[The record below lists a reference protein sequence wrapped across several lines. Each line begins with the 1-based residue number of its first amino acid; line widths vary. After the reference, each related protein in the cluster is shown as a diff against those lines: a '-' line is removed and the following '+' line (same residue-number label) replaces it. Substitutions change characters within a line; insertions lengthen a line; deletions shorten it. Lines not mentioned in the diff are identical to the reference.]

1 MTNNKNENQSTNKLL
16 IELFMTQVGTI
27 TNAIDAEG
35 SKMFVTENLLSSEE
49 IKDYSLEFL
58 ELLVRILQENEEI
71 DRRSAEYKA
80 LRRFFR
86 EFSNQIQIRGGNLD
100 EFLRYSNF
108 LQRVFLEGLQDSVDM
123 TFEQMRDVLL
133 LVASIF
139 NDISSDVFN
148 TYLEE
153 KERTITAQQDEIKE
167 TSTPITQIWDGVL
180 TLPIIG
186 TLDSSRTV
194 SVMEKLLS
202 RIESDRARVVVMDI
216 TGVIAIDSQV
226 SHHLIQMMRAVTL
239 MGAMAILTGI
249 RPEIARALTSLNIE
263 LGDVVT
269 RATLSDGLKEAFKY
283 LGISTSNNNTPN
295 INS

>member
-1 MTNNKNENQSTNKLL
+1 MANNKDEHQSTNQLL

-27 TNAIDAEG
+27 TNTIDKEG
-35 SKMFVTENLLSSEE
+35 SRMFVTENLLSSEE

-58 ELLVRILQENEEI
+58 ELLVSILQANEEI
-71 DRRSAEYKA
+71 DRRCAEYKA
-80 LRRFFR
+80 LRRFFK

-108 LQRVFLEGLQDSVDM
+108 LQRVFLEGLEGSVDM
-123 TFEQMRDVLL
+123 TFEQTRDVLL

-139 NDISSDVFN
+139 NDISMDVFN

-153 KERTITAQQDEIKE
+153 KERTIQAQQDEIKE
-167 TSTPITQIWDGVL
+167 TSTPITEIWDGVL

-239 MGAMAILTGI
+239 MGALAILTGI
-249 RPEIARALTSLNIE
+249 RPEIARALTSLNIN

-269 RATLSDGLKEAFKY
+269 RATLSDGLKEAFRY
-283 LGISTSNNNTPN
+283 LGVSTSQNNTSG

>member
-1 MTNNKNENQSTNKLL
+1 MTNNKNENQSTNRLL

-27 TNAIDAEG
+27 TNAIDEEG

-148 TYLEE
+148 SYLEE

-283 LGISTSNNNTPN
+283 LGVTTSNNNTSN

>member
-1 MTNNKNENQSTNKLL
+1 MVNKNKNKSTNELL

-27 TNAIDAEG
+27 TNSIDKEG
-35 SKMFVTENLLSSEE
+35 SKIFVTENLLGDDE

-58 ELLVRILQENEEI
+58 ELLVNVLHTGEEI
-71 DRRSAEYKA
+71 NRRGPEYRA
-80 LRRFFR
+80 LRRFFT
-86 EFSNQIQIRGGNLD
+86 EFSNQIQVRGGNLN

-108 LQRVFLEGLQDSVDM
+108 LQRVFLDGLEDSINL
-123 TFEQMRDVLL
+123 TFNQMRDVLL

-139 NDISSDVFN
+139 NDISMDVFN

-153 KERTITAQQDEIKE
+153 KERTINAQQDEIKE
-167 TSTPITQIWDGVL
+167 TSTPITEIWDGVL

-194 SVMEKLLS
+194 FVMEKLLS

-226 SHHLIQMMRAVTL
+226 SHHLIQMMRAITL
-239 MGAMAILTGI
+239 MGALAILTGI
-249 RPEIARALTSLNIE
+249 RPEIARALTSLNIN

-269 RATLSDGLKEAFKY
+269 RATLSDGLKEAFRY
-283 LGISTSNNNTPN
+283 LGITTSRASMLGTRE
-295 INS
+295 

>member
-283 LGISTSNNNTPN
+283 LGISTSNNTPN
-295 INS
+295 INA

>member
-1 MTNNKNENQSTNKLL
+1 MANKKSENKSTAKLL

-27 TNAIDAEG
+27 TNSIDKEG
-35 SKMFVTENLLSSEE
+35 DKIFVAENLLSSEE

-58 ELLVRILQENEEI
+58 ELLVNVLHADEMIN
-71 DRRSAEYKA
+71 RRSPEYKA
-80 LRRFFR
+80 MRRFFT
-86 EFSNQIQIRGGNLD
+86 EFSHQIQVRGGNLD

-108 LQRVFLEGLQDSVDM
+108 LQRVFLEGLEDNTDL
-123 TFEQMRDVLL
+123 TFNQTRDVLL

-139 NDISSDVFN
+139 NDISADVFK

-153 KERTITAQQDEIKE
+153 KERTIKVQQDEIRE
-167 TSTPITQIWDGVL
+167 TSTPITEIWDGVL

-226 SHHLIQMMRAVTL
+226 SHHLIQMMRAITL
-239 MGAMAILTGI
+239 MGSLAILTGI
-249 RPEIARALTSLNIE
+249 RPEIARALTSLNIN

-269 RATLSDGLKEAFKY
+269 RSTLSDGLKEAFRH
-283 LGISTSNNNTPN
+283 LGITTSRATTLN